1 MKRIATIIF
10 IALFFSACDKYTD
23 LTPKG
28 EKIINTAEEYY
39 DLVVLPTKNYPP
51 FNFRTLVDDNWVKES
66 SIIGKTPDLNSINF
80 YYEESA
86 PRADYIESSAFYNNV
101 YSYIGRWNM
110 IITTVDN
117 AKGDA
122 SLKARAKAEAR
133 LLRAFDYFMLVNVYA
148 KGYDPTT
155 AATDGGVCLMREFD

>member
-66 SIIGKTPDLNSINF
+66 SIICHVLKKVVIIN
-80 YYEESA
+80 YYFISQ
-86 PRADYIESSAFYNNV
+86 F
-101 YSYIGRWNM
+101 
-110 IITTVDN
+110 
-117 AKGDA
+117 
-122 SLKARAKAEAR
+122 
-133 LLRAFDYFMLVNVYA
+133 FFH
-148 KGYDPTT
+148 
-155 AATDGGVCLMREFD
+155 